1 MLLKNDTLEGIRA
14 GRITLVFRR
23 WRRAT
28 VKTGGQLKTRLGV
41 LAIGS
46 VKVVDPLRIS
56 AADAH
61 RAGYLS
67 REALLAQLTRAGE
80 CYRIEVSWAGADPRI
95 ALRQDTELDLPILLE
110 KLARLDRASPRG
122 PWTRATLELIAA
134 RPAELAADIAASIG
148 RDKPSFKADVR
159 KLKAL
164 GLTESLKVGYRLS
177 PRGQALLL
185 SIQAPFRPPG

>member
-1 MLLKNDTLEGIRA
+1 MLLKNDCLEGIRA
-14 GRITLVFRR
+14 GTITLVFRR

-28 VKTGGQLKTRLGV
+28 VKAGGQLTTRLGV

-46 VKVVDPLRIS
+46 VKVVDPARIS
-56 AADAH
+56 AADAR
-61 RAGYLS
+61 RAGYAT
-67 REALLAQLTRAGE
+67 REDLLAQLTREGD

-95 ALRQDTELDLPILLE
+95 ALRQDTELDLPTLLE

-122 PWTRATLELIAA
+122 PWTWATLELIAA

-148 RDKPSFKADVR
+148 RDKPTFKADVR

-177 PRGQALLL
+177 PRGQALLH
-185 SIQAPFRPPG
+185 SRGAGVSTIS

>member
-1 MLLKNDTLEGIRA
+1 MLLKNETLEGIRS

-28 VKTGGQLKTRLGV
+28 VKAGGQLKTRLGV

-46 VKVVDPLRIS
+46 LDVVEPDRIP
-56 AADAH
+56 AVDAR
-61 RAGYLS
+61 RAGYPS
-67 REALLAQLTRAGE
+67 REALLAGLTREGSI
-80 CYRIEVSWAGADPRI
+80 YRIEVSWAGADPRI
-95 ALRQDTELDLPILLE
+95 ALRQDTELDLPVLLE

-134 RPAELAADIAASIG
+134 RPAELAADLAASIG

-177 PRGQALLL
+177 PRGQALL
-185 SIQAPFRPPG
+185 SKIP

>member
-1 MLLKNDTLEGIRA
+1 MLLKNDTLEGIRD

-46 VKVVDPLRIS
+46 VRVVDPARIS
-56 AADAH
+56 AAEA
-61 RAGYLS
+61 RKAGYPS
-67 REALLAQLTRAGE
+67 RDALLAKLTREGE

-95 ALRQDTELDLPILLE
+95 ALRQDTELDLPVLLE

-164 GLTESLKVGYRLS
+164 GLTESLPVGYRLS
-177 PRGQALLL
+177 PRGQALL
-185 SIQAPFRPPG
+185 SRMP